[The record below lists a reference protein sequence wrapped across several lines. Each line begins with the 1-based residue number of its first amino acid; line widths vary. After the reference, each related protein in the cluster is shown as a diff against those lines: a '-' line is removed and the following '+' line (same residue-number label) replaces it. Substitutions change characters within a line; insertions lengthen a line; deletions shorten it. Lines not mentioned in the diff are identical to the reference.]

1 MADLTPV
8 ILRDPSSALSAVY
21 VPGAGMIATSL
32 SDDGGELLGQRRG
45 LDAYVSGGKTMGI
58 PLLYPWANRL
68 SAKTYEVEGET
79 VTLAPDAYG
88 VRTDNN
94 GLAIHGLLAAYPA
107 WQTQRVS
114 DQKLSAELDFG
125 AQHEL
130 LASFPFRH
138 LVELTVELS
147 DCTLTVST
155 TVTPTADKA
164 VPLVYGYHPYLQLP
178 GVPRAQWQ
186 VEMPTM
192 RHLVLDDTGL
202 PTGAT
207 AEMPA
212 TTDELGDRVFDDG
225 FDQVDDGAVFAV
237 SGGGRIE
244 ECLVDVGLDD
254 RELHA
259 GLVAQAAHVF
269 GGPGRRQHL
278 QRDAGG
284 GRHIRRDVAPDADV
298 SSARRCGDDL
308 ELGVRRGWDSG
319 LHGLNAAEKRRH
331 GGREQGVHPH
341 EHSCPKMR

>member
-8 ILRDPSSALSAVY
+8 TLRDPSSALSAVY
-21 VPGAGMIATSL
+21 IPGAGMLATSL
-32 SDDGGELLGQRRG
+32 SDGGTELLGQRRG
-45 LDAYVSGGKTMGI
+45 LDAYVSAGKTMGI

-94 GLAIHGLLAAYPA
+94 GLPIHGLLAAYPA

-130 LASFPFRH
+130 LASFPFPH

-147 DCTLTVST
+147 DRTLTVST
-155 TVTPTADKA
+155 TVTPTAGKA

-237 SGGGRIE
+237 SGGGRRLE
-244 ECLVDVGLDD
+244 VRFERGYPAAQVFAP
-254 RELHA
+254 A
-259 GLVAQAAHVF
+259 GETVICFEPMTAPTDALRRSGYRCARPGEPDTTVF
-269 GGPGRRQHL
+269 S
-278 QRDAGG
+278 
-284 GRHIRRDVAPDADV
+284 IKV
-298 SSARRCGDDL
+298 S
-308 ELGVRRGWDSG
+308 
-319 LHGLNAAEKRRH
+319 
-331 GGREQGVHPH
+331 
-341 EHSCPKMR
+341 